1 MTRFEGTRLRSV
13 FQRPPAT
20 RLDPSPSG
28 SVPQGPQADP
38 FDPIVHTAQR
48 LVPIDESAF
57 GRLGNTV
64 RPLQMDQA
72 IATLVSD
79 HRSRLNLG
87 LDAMV
92 VTDGPAA

>member
-13 FQRPPAT
+13 FQRPPVT
-20 RLDPSPSG
+20 RPDVAPHHSA
-28 SVPQGPQADP
+28 PQATHVDR
-38 FDPIVHTAQR
+38 FDPIADTAGR
-48 LVPIDESAF
+48 LVPTGETAF

-72 IATLVSD
+72 IALLVSD

-87 LDAMV
+87 LDATV
-92 VTDGPAA
+92 ITDGPAV